1 MTRLRLSRVAL
12 VLLSLMMG
20 ILVGCGA
27 GPISVKGRVVDDN
40 GTPISKAE
48 IATQPATDVV
58 VSNTRGYFVLRQM
71 ITELGET
78 AQIKPGKYRLTIRKF
93 GYRDLSFAI
102 PIRKGKNV
110 IKKNIVMQERTPEIT
125 DLAPTQMDE
134 QKVEPDGASVPKIGN

>member
-1 MTRLRLSRVAL
+1 MKKSGLSSVRLLL
-12 VLLSLMMG
+12 VCLSLG
-20 ILVGCGA
+20 TLVGCGA

-48 IATQPATDVV
+48 IATDPATDVV
-58 VSNTRGYFVLRQM
+58 VSNTRGYFVLRQR

-78 AQIKPGKYRLTIRKF
+78 DQIQAGKYRLTLRKF
-93 GYRDLSFAI
+93 GFQDLSFVI

-125 DLAPTQMDE
+125 DLAPEQMEE
-134 QKVEPDGASVPKIGN
+134 QRVEPDGASTPKIGN